1 MEKSMLVAL
10 GAIVISVI
18 AIVTSVAF
26 RPSTLPIEAGAVG
39 TNELAK
45 DSVTSEKIKDNEIT
59 SEDIKDGTITDADI
73 SEEGISRIADN
84 AVTTEKIAD
93 RAITSDKI
101 ADGAITWDMIVEKPL
116 KVVAAGIINPDGTVR
131 EGYNI
136 ESVEWDDS
144 LDRFRI
150 SLSVPFRF
158 DHYITFAA
166 PLGSSMRIARV
177 SSIGGRDMLVYIYD
191 LSSGVQV
198 KASFQFVVF
207 DIA

>member
-1 MEKSMLVAL
+1 
-10 GAIVISVI
+10 
-18 AIVTSVAF
+18 
-26 RPSTLPIEAGAVG
+26 
-39 TNELAK
+39 
-45 DSVTSEKIKDNEIT
+45 
-59 SEDIKDGTITDADI
+59 
-73 SEEGISRIADN
+73 
-84 AVTTEKIAD
+84 
-93 RAITSDKI
+93 
-101 ADGAITWDMIVEKPL
+101 MIVEKPL

-150 SLSVPFRF
+150 SLNVPFRF
-158 DHYITFAA
+158 DHYIIFAA
-166 PLGSSMRIARV
+166 PLGSDMRIARV
-177 SSIGGRDMLVYIYD
+177 ISIGSQDMLVYIYD